1 MKKRPVQG
9 TNGTSSPLV
18 PFPRSH
24 APAWECIRRY
34 WLTPVWVPTQERGN
48 QKVSHFEVEFANT
61 PSSPRR
67 QESTP
72 SPVIPAKAGI
82 HNSRAR
88 GNSSTHTPTPE
99 KILTHS
105 RHSRE
110 GGNPTPPSVIPAKAG
125 IHNSRARGNSTK
137 TPSKPTR
144 HLIPVKDYL
153 NVIPAKAGI
162 HNSRAC
168 GNSSFLVPTL
178 QRGNA
183 YGAIGW
189 LRYEFSRKSMG
200 TRNKRRSIPTVTSF

>member
-72 SPVIPAKAGI
+72 SPVIPAQAGI
-82 HNSRAR
+82 HPI
-88 GNSSTHTPTPE
+88 T
-99 KILTHS
+99 
-105 RHSRE
+105 RHSHE
-110 GGNPTPPSVIPAKAG
+110 GGNPQFPHMREFNEKKTS
-125 IHNSRARGNSTK
+125 SR
-137 TPSKPTR
+137 PTR
-144 HLIPVKDYL
+144 HLIPTQDYL
-153 NVIPAKAGI
+153 NVIPAKAGMTEYFFGRWGSGPM
-162 HNSRAC
+162 NSR
-168 GNSSFLVPTL
+168 V
-178 QRGNA
+178 RGNC
-183 YGAIGW
+183 G
-189 LRYEFSRKSMG
+189 FPPSRE
-200 TRNKRRSIPTVTSF
+200 